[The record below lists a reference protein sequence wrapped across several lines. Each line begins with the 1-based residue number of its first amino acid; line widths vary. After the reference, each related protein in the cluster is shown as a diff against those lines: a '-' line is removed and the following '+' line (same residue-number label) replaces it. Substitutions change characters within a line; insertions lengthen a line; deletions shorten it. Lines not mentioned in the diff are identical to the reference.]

1 MKVLI
6 TGATG
11 LVGKELVTQLREK
24 GIGVHYLTTSRN
36 KIQHSEDFCGFF
48 WDPANHEIDT
58 ACFQGIQV
66 IVNLAGATIAKRWTP
81 SYKKEIQQSRT
92 ASLATLREGLKSV
105 DAHQVE
111 YLLSASAIGIYPDSL
126 TELYTEQ
133 TPTAPTGF
141 LAETVELWE
150 GAAREFTTLGIPLGI
165 LRIGLVLSKNGGAL
179 PEIARPVRLGV
190 GAPLGSGR
198 QWQSW
203 IHIEDLARMIVFAL
217 EEGLEGVYNAVAPNP
232 VTHQKLTQEIA
243 RILQKPLWL
252 PKIPSWVLSAVLGE
266 MSQLLTAGQRVSSDK
281 IAMEG
286 FEFTYSNVHQALEE
300 ILTS

>member
-11 LVGKELVTQLREK
+11 LVGKELVAQLRAK
-24 GIGVHYLTTSRN
+24 GYGVHYLTTSKN
-36 KIQHSEDFCGFF
+36 KIQHSEDYRGFF
-48 WDPANHEIDT
+48 WDPSNNEMDT
-58 ACFQGIQV
+58 ACFEGVQG
-66 IVNLAGATIAKRWTP
+66 IVNLAGATIARRWTS

-92 ASLATLREGLKSV
+92 SSLATLKRGLNAV
-105 DAHQVE
+105 GDHQVA
-111 YLLSASAIGIYPDSL
+111 YLLSASATGIYPDSL
-126 TELYTEQ
+126 TEFYTEQ
-133 TPTAPTGF
+133 TQTTPTGF

-150 GAAREFTTLGIPLGI
+150 AAAREFTSMGIPTGI
-165 LRIGLVLSKNGGAL
+165 LRIGLVLSANGGAL
-179 PEIARPVRLGV
+179 PEIAKPVRLGV

-203 IHIEDLARMIVFAL
+203 IHIEDLARMMVFAL
-217 EEGLEGVYNAVAPNP
+217 EERLEGVYNAVGPNP
-232 VTHQKLTQEIA
+232 VTNQKLTQEIA

-252 PKIPSWVLSAVLGE
+252 PKIPSWALSAILGE
-266 MSQLLTAGQRVSSDK
+266 MSQLLTTGQRVSSEK

-286 FEFTYSNVHQALEE
+286 FAFTYTNVHQALEE